1 MIGSARTAA
10 DGRPRPIAV
19 PTPDPGGPT
28 GGRPPRPD
36 GFTVAELVVSLAL
49 TSAIVLIC
57 SQLIVEAF
65 DLARAA
71 AHRLPP
77 SSLVA
82 VTASLRKDIHQAA
95 SLADPAI
102 GWQQGPLELVG
113 WDGGVVRYELDGG
126 RLIRESRAAP
136 GSPPVRRVLHRS
148 VVSWWW
154 RAVNEQTVQLRV
166 TVGVRGSPGG
176 GGSSRR
182 VLERTFAA
190 RGGTDGRSW

>member
-1 MIGSARTAA
+1 MTPVSPSVAE
-10 DGRPRPIAV
+10 GRSTPVPVPDSCTGPRQPRP
-19 PTPDPGGPT
+19 G
-28 GGRPPRPD
+28 
-36 GFTVAELVVSLAL
+36 GFTVVELVVSLAL

-57 SQLIVEAF
+57 SQLVVEAF
-65 DLARAA
+65 DLARIA

-82 VTASLRKDIHQAA
+82 VTASLRKDLHQTA
-95 SLADPAI
+95 SLAAPAI

-126 RLIRESRAAP
+126 RLIRESRTAP
-136 GSPPVRRVLHRS
+136 GSPPVRRVLDRS

-154 RAVNEQTVQLRV
+154 RPVNERTVQLRV

-176 GGSSRR
+176 GGSYRR

>member
-1 MIGSARTAA
+1 MTPVSPTVAEGRSTPVPGDSIG
-10 DGRPRPIAV
+10 PRH
-19 PTPDPGGPT
+19 
-28 GGRPPRPD
+28 PRSC

-57 SQLIVEAF
+57 SQLLVEAF
-65 DLARAA
+65 DLARTA

-82 VTASLRKDIHQAA
+82 ITASLRKDLHQAA
-95 SLADPAI
+95 SVAAPAI

-126 RLIRESRAAP
+126 QLIRESRLAP
-136 GSPPVRRVLHRS
+136 GSPPVRRVLNRS
-148 VVSWWW
+148 VLSWWW
-154 RAVNEQTVQLRV
+154 RPVNEQTVQLRV
-166 TVGVRGSPGG
+166 TVGVTGSPSDGDG
-176 GGSSRR
+176 HRR

-190 RGGTDGRSW
+190 RGGADGRSW